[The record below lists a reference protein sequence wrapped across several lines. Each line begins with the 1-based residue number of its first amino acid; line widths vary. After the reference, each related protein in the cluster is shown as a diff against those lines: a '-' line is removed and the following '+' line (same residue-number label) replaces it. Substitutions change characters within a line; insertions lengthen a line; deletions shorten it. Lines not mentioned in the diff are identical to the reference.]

1 MGRTFTGAPQSF
13 VSHGSLYLICSNM
26 GVQSYPMTVVLDT
39 TIRRDALRGRGALSN
54 AVGRYER
61 QTRTLL
67 DDGWDRSTGQPSVA
81 KAPGRATAKNVVPAA
96 FMDDGRDDGW
106 RADDNAPPPIRTEV
120 VLDATRSIIAR
131 NKSPD
136 ISFDQSI
143 NPYRGCEHGCIY
155 CFARPTHAYLG
166 LSPGVDFESRLFAK
180 PDAARLLAKEL
191 SAPGYVPR
199 VIAMGT
205 NTDPYQPLEKQ
216 MRITRS
222 ILEVLRDFRH
232 PVAIVTKSPLI
243 LRDLDILSEMAAMG
257 LAKAALSI
265 TTLDRKLAR
274 AMEPRAGTPSRRL
287 QAIQGLADAGVPAGV
302 MFAPAI
308 PALND
313 HEMEAVLSA
322 AAGHGARSAGYVLLR
337 LPLEIKDLFREWLET
352 NAPGRARHVMTL
364 VRQMR
369 GGKDYDAAWNTRM
382 KGTGPYAEMMAR
394 RFHMAVR
401 KQGLNRPAPPLAIH
415 SFRRPARIGD
425 QLALF

>member
-1 MGRTFTGAPQSF
+1 
-13 VSHGSLYLICSNM
+13 
-26 GVQSYPMTVVLDT
+26 MTTVLNT
-39 TIRRDALRGRGALSN
+39 TVRPEALRGRGAVSN
-54 AVGRYER
+54 AVGRYEK
-61 QTRTLL
+61 QTRVLL
-67 DDGWDRSTGQPSVA
+67 DDGW
-81 KAPGRATAKNVVPAA
+81 
-96 FMDDGRDDGW
+96 DDGW
-106 RADDNAPPPIRTEV
+106 RADDDAPPPLRTEV
-120 VLDATRSIIAR
+120 IHDATRSIIAH

-136 ISFDQSI
+136 LSFDQSI

-166 LSPGVDFESRLFAK
+166 MSPGVDFESRLFAK
-180 PDAARLLAKEL
+180 PNAAELLAKEL

-205 NTDPYQPLEKQ
+205 NTDPYQPLEKK

-265 TTLDRKLAR
+265 TTLDRQLAR
-274 AMEPRAGTPSRRL
+274 QMEPRAGTPTRRL
-287 QAIQGLADAGVPAGV
+287 QAIRGLTDAGVPAGV

-313 HEMEAVLSA
+313 HEMEAVLTA
-322 AAGHGARSAGYVLLR
+322 AADHGARAAGYVLLR

-352 NAPGRARHVMTL
+352 NVPGRAKHVMTL

-369 GGKDYDAAWNTRM
+369 GGKDYDANWNTRM
-382 KGTGPYAEMMAR
+382 KGTGPYAELMAR
-394 RFHMAVR
+394 RFHMAVKR
-401 KQGLNRPAPPLAIH
+401 LGLNQGGRTLAIH
-415 SFRRPARIGD
+415 RFRRPPRLGD
-425 QLALF
+425 QLSLL

>member
-1 MGRTFTGAPQSF
+1 
-13 VSHGSLYLICSNM
+13 
-26 GVQSYPMTVVLDT
+26 MTIVLNT
-39 TIRRDALRGRGALSN
+39 TIRPEVLRGRGAVSN

-61 QTRTLL
+61 HTRVLL
-67 DDGWDRSTGQPSVA
+67 DDGWD
-81 KAPGRATAKNVVPAA
+81 
-96 FMDDGRDDGW
+96 DGW
-106 RADDNAPPPIRTEV
+106 RSEDGAAPPIRTEV
-120 VLDATRSIIAR
+120 IQDSTRSIIAS

-166 LSPGVDFESRLFAK
+166 MSPGVDFESRLFAK
-180 PDAARLLAKEL
+180 PNAAELLAKEL

-205 NTDPYQPLEKQ
+205 NTDPYQPLEKK

-243 LRDLDILSEMAAMG
+243 LRDIDILSEMAKMG
-257 LAKAALSI
+257 LAKAALSV

-274 AMEPRAGTPSRRL
+274 VMEPRAGTPGRRL
-287 QAIQGLADAGVPAGV
+287 QAIQGLSDAGIPAGV

-313 HEMEAVLSA
+313 HEMENVLSA
-322 AAGHGARSAGYVLLR
+322 AADHGARSAGYVLLR

-352 NAPGRARHVMTL
+352 NTPDRAKHVMAL
-364 VRQMR
+364 VRSMR
-369 GGKDYDAAWNTRM
+369 GGKDYDSNWNTRM
-382 KGTGPYAEMMAR
+382 TGTGPYAQMMAR
-394 RFHMAVR
+394 RFHMAVKR
-401 KQGLNRPAPPLAIH
+401 LGLNLPQAPLATH
-415 SFRRPARIGD
+415 RFKRPPRLGD
-425 QLALF
+425 QLSLL